1 MIYILDPRDNE
12 NQFLYN
18 FVSFDDDQ
26 NNGVQTGQW
35 QIKDHEGIIQNVV
48 RGSKRGSLDSGNE
61 ALTIQNQPKLIQTI
75 SVDSAGHR
83 HDSLELENAG
93 ILFRE
98 CQVYEK
104 LQIRLA

>member
-75 SVDSAGHR
+75 YPSF
-83 HDSLELENAG
+83 G
-93 ILFRE
+93 ILICFPLDQRITDE
-98 CQVYEK
+98 G
-104 LQIRLA
+104 